1 MKKSLFIMALGAIA
15 LTSCSQDEVLEVK
28 QDAIAF
34 TAFTE
39 NLSRATAKTDLGT
52 ADNFVVYAN
61 ENVTGGKA
69 YIQGVVATT
78 IGAGGGTG
86 EFKLASTYYWP
97 VNALN
102 FYCISPA
109 SLAKGTITPANN
121 IPAISTYTVD
131 SDHAEDLLYSV
142 AKGLKRGATT
152 GNDGKIADVDA
163 DGVADINFRHALSMI
178 QFKFASDVTYDLDV
192 TVSEI
197 QLVNVAQTGAYA
209 LPEYT
214 TSPWLDSEDET
225 ADDRNEVDNGNG
237 VADDANKYRTRGA
250 WTIASDAYSSTY
262 TWAENYSATPAT
274 PSAAGTAYFLLPQ
287 TVTASSIPTG
297 DTAWEGAYFKINC
310 VISKDNVTV
319 YSGQVQIPVATAGS
333 QYTWK
338 EGYKYLYTFT
348 FGKGGGYYPDS
359 NDPAIVPIS
368 FDITVDEMQN
378 AEESVEVQVP

>member
-34 TAFTE
+34 SAFTE

-52 ADNFVVYAN
+52 GDNFVVYAN
-61 ENVTGGKA
+61 ENSGDAVTDLP
-69 YIQGVVATT
+69 YIKGIVATT
-78 IGAGGGTG
+78 DGAGGGAG

-97 VNALN
+97 IKPLD

-109 SLAKGTITPANN
+109 SLAEGTITPANN

-142 AKGLKRGATT
+142 TTGLKRGT
-152 GNDGKIADVDA
+152 NVDA

-209 LPEYT
+209 LPSET
-214 TSPWLDSEDET
+214 TSPNLATNTDPNAST
-225 ADDRNEVDNGNG
+225 VDGDG
-237 VADDANKYRTRGA
+237 TRGA
-250 WTIASDAYSSTY
+250 WTIASGAYTSTY

-378 AEESVEVQVP
+378 AEESVPVQVP

>member
-39 NLSRATAKTDLGT
+39 NLSRATAKTDLGEG
-52 ADNFVVYAN
+52 DDFVVYAN

-78 IGAGGGTG
+78 NGAGGGTG

-109 SLAKGTITPANN
+109 NPVYDQNGGLVVENN
-121 IPAISTYTVD
+121 IPSIKDYVVSF
-131 SDHAEDLLYSV
+131 DHNEDLLYSV
-142 AKGLKRGATT
+142 AKGLKRGATN
-152 GNDGKIADVDA
+152 GNDGKIDNVDA
-163 DGVADINFRHALSMI
+163 DGDADINFRHALAMI
-178 QFKFASDVTYDLDV
+178 QFKFESDPTYDLDV
-192 TVSEI
+192 NVTAI
-197 QLVNVAQTGAYA
+197 NLMNVANKNSYT
-209 LPEYT
+209 LPDET
-214 TSPWLDSEDET
+214 TSSSSFG
-225 ADDRNEVDNGNG
+225 DDDTHGEW
-237 VADDANKYRTRGA
+237 AANPVQDQA
-250 WTIASDAYSSTY
+250 Y
-262 TWAENYSATPAT
+262 TWTENYSATADQA
-274 PSAAGTAYFLLPQ
+274 SAAGTAYFLLPQ
-287 TVTASSIPTG
+287 TVTAATP
-297 DTAWEGAYFKINC
+297 DDQVWENAYFKINC

-319 YSGQVQIPVATAGS
+319 YSGQVQIPVAAAGS

-378 AEESVEVQVP
+378 VAESVPVQVP